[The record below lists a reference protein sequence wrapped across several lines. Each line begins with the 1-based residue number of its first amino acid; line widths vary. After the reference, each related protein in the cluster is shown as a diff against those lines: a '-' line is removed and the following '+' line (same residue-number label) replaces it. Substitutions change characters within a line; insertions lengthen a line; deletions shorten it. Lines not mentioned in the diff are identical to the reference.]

1 MNSVI
6 LRVRTG
12 DRLLKWET
20 GHVERYRYANADADF
35 RCAAYADLTREHLVA
50 WADEH
55 GGGFIFNVP
64 ESRVF
69 RVAWRVL
76 DALHRHGS
84 EET

>member
-20 GHVERYRYANADADF
+20 GHVERYRYANAD
-35 RCAAYADLTREHLVA
+35 ADLTREHLVA

-76 DALHRHGS
+76 DALHRHGP

>member
-20 GHVERYRYANADADF
+20 GHVERYRYAN
-35 RCAAYADLTREHLVA
+35 ADLTREHLVA

>member
-20 GHVERYRYANADADF
+20 GHVERYRYANADAD
-35 RCAAYADLTREHLVA
+35 LTREHLVA

-55 GGGFIFNVP
+55 GGGFIFNAP

-69 RVAWRVL
+69 RVAWRMKEVFFRRFTLL
-76 DALHRHGS
+76 DA
-84 EET
+84 